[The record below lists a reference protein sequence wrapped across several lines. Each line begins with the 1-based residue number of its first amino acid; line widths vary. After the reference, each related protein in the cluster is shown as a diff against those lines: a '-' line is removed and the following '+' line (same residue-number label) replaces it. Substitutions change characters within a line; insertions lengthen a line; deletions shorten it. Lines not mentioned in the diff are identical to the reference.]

1 VRLPV
6 APSLPRESQTQMQMQ
21 TQKRVES
28 VIRREAPRL
37 LAFFERRVPYT
48 DAPDLL
54 GEVLLVAW
62 RRADALPV
70 DEQAAR
76 MWLFGVARRVLST
89 TRRAGVRR
97 QALVDRLRDEAES
110 AGTDH
115 QLEDEDLVAALST
128 LSALDAEII
137 RLLHWDGFTLAEVA
151 NHLGRPAGT
160 IRSRYSRARG
170 ALRDTLQ
177 LRE

>member
-1 VRLPV
+1 MRVPV
-6 APSLPRESQTQMQMQ
+6 APSRPRDSQTHE
-21 TQKRVES
+21 RVEA

-37 LAFFERRVPYT
+37 LAFFERRAHYS

-62 RRADALPV
+62 RRADTLPM

-76 MWLFGVARRVLST
+76 MWLFGVARRVLATS
-89 TRRAGVRR
+89 RRAGVRR
-97 QALVDRLRDEAES
+97 QVLVDRLRAEAES
-110 AGTDH
+110 TGIVHEPDDGELA
-115 QLEDEDLVAALST
+115 AALST
-128 LSALDAEII
+128 LSAVDAEII
-137 RLLHWDGFTLAEVA
+137 RLVHWDGFTLAEVA

-170 ALRDTLQ
+170 VLRNKLQ
-177 LRE
+177 LGS